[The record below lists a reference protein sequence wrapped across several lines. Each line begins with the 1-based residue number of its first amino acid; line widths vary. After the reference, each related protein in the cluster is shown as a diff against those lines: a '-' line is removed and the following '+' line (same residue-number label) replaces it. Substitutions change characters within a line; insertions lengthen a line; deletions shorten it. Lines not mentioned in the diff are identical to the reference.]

1 MNDRI
6 RHATQRLSSIVHEH
20 GAASAMISA
29 GASMLVVI
37 LVGAAVL
44 RTIST
49 RPEQILAARPSQIA
63 ATPVPSVAVLAPS
76 PSQPVATTLATLSP
90 TPTVRPTVE
99 PDATDSGTEVGTD
112 GTPID
117 VEDPDLVV
125 PTPTPKPTPQPKP
138 SIALV
143 LDGSGGR
150 EAVRISSGDS
160 VDAILGL
167 RTANLDRSA
176 CKITQAYE
184 PDDPAGVEAWTIRL
198 EPKSEQTVS
207 MIDGTHTFTATC
219 PSSSGRLQ
227 ETLRVTAM
235 DGKPEAC
242 RDFEF
247 SRDAITPASFDEL
260 ASGMAG
266 TWIGCV
272 TTPWTPMYNV
282 MVRFNA
288 DGTYSAVSD
297 EVLDGTEMIALY
309 YGMDEDSSKK
319 RYALTDLQ
327 ASGLGIGEIDVV
339 FDVGTTVRDELRNVR
354 LMGDKLEFEMF
365 HFGEYGPVTF
375 QLHRADPPPLPS

>member
-1 MNDRI
+1 
-6 RHATQRLSSIVHEH
+6 
-20 GAASAMISA
+20 
-29 GASMLVVI
+29 
-37 LVGAAVL
+37 
-44 RTIST
+44 
-49 RPEQILAARPSQIA
+49 
-63 ATPVPSVAVLAPS
+63 
-76 PSQPVATTLATLSP
+76 
-90 TPTVRPTVE
+90 
-99 PDATDSGTEVGTD
+99 
-112 GTPID
+112 
-117 VEDPDLVV
+117 
-125 PTPTPKPTPQPKP
+125 
-138 SIALV
+138 
-143 LDGSGGR
+143 
-150 EAVRISSGDS
+150 
-160 VDAILGL
+160 
-167 RTANLDRSA
+167 
-176 CKITQAYE
+176 
-184 PDDPAGVEAWTIRL
+184 
-198 EPKSEQTVS
+198 
-207 MIDGTHTFTATC
+207 MIDGTHTFAATC

-297 EVLDGTEMIALY
+297 EILDGTEMIALY